1 MEPRHL
7 EQRLRDLCAAHDVP
21 GASVA
26 VLVDGEVVTAATGVL
41 NRDTGVEATTDSLF
55 QIGSITKPY
64 TASLVMRFVERGE
77 LDLDV
82 PVATY
87 LPEFRVA
94 DPTATRTVTLRH
106 LLSHSSGID
115 GDHFLD
121 TGRGDDVLERYVASC
136 SALAQQFPVGATMS
150 YCNAGFGITGRVLEK
165 VSGRVWDQVLR
176 EELLEPLGLEHT
188 MTLPEEV
195 LRFRAACGH
204 VGEPGSLRL
213 TPQWG
218 IPRSSGP
225 AGLINATAEDTVA
238 FARVFLDRGRAPDGT
253 AWLAEPTVA
262 AMLEPQVA
270 VPDPY
275 TLGAHWGVGWIL
287 YQEDEPAWSTAT
299 TAPPSGRAPASGS
312 SRTPAS
318 PSPC

>member
-1 MEPRHL
+1 
-7 EQRLRDLCAAHDVP
+7 
-21 GASVA
+21 
-26 VLVDGEVVTAATGVL
+26 
-41 NRDTGVEATTDSLF
+41 
-55 QIGSITKPY
+55 
-64 TASLVMRFVERGE
+64 
-77 LDLDV
+77 
-82 PVATY
+82 
-87 LPEFRVA
+87 
-94 DPTATRTVTLRH
+94 
-106 LLSHSSGID
+106 
-115 GDHFLD
+115 
-121 TGRGDDVLERYVASC
+121 
-136 SALAQQFPVGATMS
+136 MS

-287 YQEDEPAWSTAT
+287 YQEDEQGLVYGHDGSTL
-299 TAPPSGRAPASGS
+299 GQGASL
-312 SRTPAS
+312 RIVPEPAS